1 MIGGAR
7 TMTAAVGYGKKAA
20 RYIDAWL
27 RGGVYEKP
35 PQHRDLACS
44 LRRRQEGVPAHARS

>member
-44 LRRRQEGVPAHARS
+44 LRRRQEGVPAHALS